1 MTDKSYD
8 KVTDILSYIAIG
20 LVLYIIGTSY
30 FSGGRDAPS
39 KTASD
44 VVAPVDTPS
53 PEPEKKTYVIRDISD
68 LQGEF
73 IDNKLKAVRKYKNAK
88 VVLKNAE
95 IDMVDS
101 ATGDEATIY
110 IESTISRL
118 AETANPTAQVSN
130 SSVNKLLDAKKGNRV
145 DLECGTVYTALN
157 GDLGDCTV
165 IKIHHEYS

>member
-8 KVTDILSYIAIG
+8 KVTDILVYIAIG
-20 LVLYIIGTSY
+20 LVLYIMFDVFNFYHDNKT
-30 FSGGRDAPS
+30 PS
-39 KTASD
+39 KISGDTDTAIS
-44 VVAPVDTPS
+44 VDKP
-53 PEPEKKTYVIRDISD
+53 PIPEKKTYVIRDISN
-68 LQGEF
+68 LQDEF
-73 IDNKLKAVRKYKNAK
+73 VDNKLKAIRKYKNAK

-101 ATGDEATIY
+101 TTGNEATIY

-130 SSVNKLLDAKKGNRV
+130 SSVNKLLDAKKGDRV
-145 DLECGTVYTALN
+145 DLECDTVYTVFY

-165 IKIHHEYS
+165 IKIHH